1 MINKKIMLKPQ
12 KKTSGS
18 LHRLTIASSYT
29 EFGYIEGE
37 GGAIKPNSFV
47 LNGRTATITDFW
59 SWLNSNKYEF
69 YLGIKEPLT
78 GNVSIKVNDVDL
90 KGQIIYD
97 EVLKRYGYSG
107 ESVSVFNYLKNNLG
121 KTVDVWIDGGGLKR
135 FLHRLFAIL
144 CGDLCY
150 AEQENA
156 IGCIRKKTSYA
167 DIRCYFSQR
176 PKNSDSNG
184 FFKKWKFC
192 RYSAKNKKSIF
203 KCRGFLSTV
212 HKCYATFSHSKF
224 TKDWIDLCLYKNEHY
239 RYNEGCLPDY
249 LGKSSYFAKEALYA

>member
-37 GGAIKPNSFV
+37 GGAIKPNSFE

-107 ESVSVFNYLKNNLG
+107 ESVIVFNYLKNNLG
-121 KTVDVWIDGGGLKR
+121 KTVDVWIDGGG
-135 FLHRLFAIL
+135 
-144 CGDLCY
+144 G
-150 AEQENA
+150 
-156 IGCIRKKTSYA
+156 
-167 DIRCYFSQR
+167 
-176 PKNSDSNG
+176 
-184 FFKKWKFC
+184 
-192 RYSAKNKKSIF
+192 
-203 KCRGFLSTV
+203 
-212 HKCYATFSHSKF
+212 
-224 TKDWIDLCLYKNEHY
+224 
-239 RYNEGCLPDY
+239 
-249 LGKSSYFAKEALYA
+249 